1 MLKQTVPSLQN
12 FLWDLCPIYKHI
24 GLTVESSGSGVYRCR
39 IPISEQNLNH
49 VGTVH
54 GCILWAG
61 AEVLGGLV
69 VVSNFDHS
77 SLFYV
82 VRAVTIGFLK
92 PARTD
97 VTAEAFFADEKIEQ
111 LQDKLVRNGEAA
123 FDLRSVIRDNH
134 ETIVAE
140 TSSEY
145 LIRKRRE

>member
-1 MLKQTVPSLQN
+1 MKQTLTSIQN

-24 GLTVESSGSGVYRCR
+24 GLTVESAGSGLYRCR
-39 IPISEQNLNH
+39 LPMSEQNQNH
-49 VGTVH
+49 VGTIH

-97 VTAEAFFADEKIEQ
+97 VTAETFFADEQIRE
-111 LQDKLVRNGEAA
+111 LQDKLVRNGEAG
-123 FDLRSVIRDNH
+123 FDLRAVIRDNH
-134 ETIVAE
+134 GTIVAE